1 MDITFNSKIGIIKVS
16 GCSSYIRKVDF
27 LEGSQVQ
34 DSSENI
40 NVPSPLYT
48 DAKNQ
53 IQEYLSGQRSSF
65 DLALNFESGTEFQ
78 QSVWK
83 EMLKIPYGEVRTY
96 GEIAKLLGK
105 PGASRAIGGACN
117 KNPIPLIIP
126 CHRIVSST
134 GLGGFAYGL
143 TMKNEVLNIESS
155 K

>member
-117 KNPIPLIIP
+117 KNLIPLIIP

-143 TMKNEVLNIESS
+143 TMKNEILNIESS

>member
-1 MDITFNSKIGIIKVS
+1 MDITFNSKIGLIKVS
-16 GCSSYIRKVDF
+16 GCSSYIRSVDF
-27 LEGSQVQ
+27 LGGFQVQ
-34 DSSENI
+34 DSSDYI
-40 NVPSPLYT
+40 IAPSPLYT

-65 DLALNFESGTEFQ
+65 DLPLNFESGTEFQ

-83 EMLKIPYGEVRTY
+83 EMLKIPFGEVMTY
-96 GEIAKLLGK
+96 GAVAKALGK

-126 CHRIVSST
+126 CHRIVSSD

-143 TMKNEVLNIESS
+143 AMKKEILDLESS

>member
-143 TMKNEVLNIESS
+143 TMKNEILNIESS